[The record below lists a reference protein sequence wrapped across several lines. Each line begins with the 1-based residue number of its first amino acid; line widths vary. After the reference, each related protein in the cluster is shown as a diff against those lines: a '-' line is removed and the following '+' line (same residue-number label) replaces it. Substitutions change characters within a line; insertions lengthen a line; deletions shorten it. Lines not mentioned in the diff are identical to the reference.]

1 MAALVELSA
10 LGFRFLPGHHPVGI
24 DLDRAHPDVSLRG
37 FAIKHHHVHLIL
49 AGEQIDAIQ
58 LRAALAVEI
67 VLADGA

>member
-37 FAIKHHHVHLIL
+37 FAITGKKGRVNRKKGRVKCLKSPS
-49 AGEQIDAIQ
+49 
-58 LRAALAVEI
+58 
-67 VLADGA
+67 